1 MPFALSNDPG
11 KLIGSTARQNV
22 LTQNSFPLQRGAMSW
37 IQIEDNFAYNPKMI
51 KAGPEATVLFIGG
64 LCYANRDLT
73 DGFILKEL
81 LPCIAPLPNP
91 EELAKRLVDCG
102 LWELRPGGWQIH
114 DYLDYNPSAQ
124 EVRAERDE
132 IARRRNQNSE
142 RVQRFRQRQKGNA
155 LK

>member
-1 MPFALSNDPG
+1 
-11 KLIGSTARQNV
+11 
-22 LTQNSFPLQRGAMSW
+22 MSW

-91 EELAKRLVDCG
+91 EELAKKLVDCG

>member
-1 MPFALSNDPG
+1 
-11 KLIGSTARQNV
+11 
-22 LTQNSFPLQRGAMSW
+22 MSW

-91 EELAKRLVDCG
+91 EELAKKLVD
-102 LWELRPGGWQIH
+102 ELFTPLSIMVPFTV
-114 DYLDYNPSAQ
+114 LTS
-124 EVRAERDE
+124 V
-132 IARRRNQNSE
+132 
-142 RVQRFRQRQKGNA
+142 KGIDA
-155 LK
+155 M